1 MTGTGEIPG
10 VPQSA
15 AAGPTLTAASEH
27 TERVENALPTHL
39 QQTLLKA
46 AETGD
51 LHLVQ
56 ELLRQGADPNAEE
69 FSNSRR
75 RVLRESSD
83 SSKKPRRAEDVR
95 RSARIGNTKPI
106 NYNLTEYTLVE
117 SFQMDEEIR
126 DYYIPK
132 DYEDAISCPDA
143 PHWIAA
149 MEEELEGLGDADCF
163 IRAKLPPGAKAIP
176 CKRIFSVKT
185 DSLGRLIRYKAR
197 LVAGVIAKETGL
209 IL

>member
-1 MTGTGEIPG
+1 MHEIVPMSKLDLVHKRLGQRGVDMIRFMASKDCYRKRGFKVYETVFVNAKCVNALDVAAMTGR

-15 AAGPTLTAASEH
+15 AAGPTIP
-27 TERVENALPTHL
+27 LPTHL

-56 ELLRQGADPNAEE
+56 ELLRQGANPNAEE

-83 SSKKPRRAEDVR
+83 SSKKPRRAEDAR
-95 RSARIGNTKPI
+95 RSARIFNTKLI
-106 NYNLTEYTLVE
+106 NYNLTEYTLIE

-149 MEEELEGLGDADCF
+149 MEEELEGLGT
-163 IRAKLPPGAKAIP
+163 P
-176 CKRIFSVKT
+176 
-185 DSLGRLIRYKAR
+185 
-197 LVAGVIAKETGL
+197 IAS
-209 IL
+209 